1 MQKIDSNDTL
11 TEIVVYKD
19 TVYLAGQV
27 PDDDTLAMAGQAKQ
41 VFRNIDKALAKAGTD
56 KSRLLSA
63 QVFLKDMNDFDAFN
77 DEWNRWVAGIT
88 PPARATVQALLFNP
102 NWLLEIVVVAALSDA

>member
-1 MQKIDSNDTL
+1 MQKIDSNETL
-11 TEIVVYKD
+11 TEIVIYNR

-41 VFRNIDKALAKAGTD
+41 VFANIDKALAKAGTD
-56 KSRLLSA
+56 KTKLLSA
-63 QVFLKDMNDFDAFN
+63 QVFLKDMGDFDAFN
-77 DEWNRWVAGIT
+77 TEWNNWIAGTT

-102 NWLLEIVVVAALSDA
+102 NWLLEIVVVAALDA